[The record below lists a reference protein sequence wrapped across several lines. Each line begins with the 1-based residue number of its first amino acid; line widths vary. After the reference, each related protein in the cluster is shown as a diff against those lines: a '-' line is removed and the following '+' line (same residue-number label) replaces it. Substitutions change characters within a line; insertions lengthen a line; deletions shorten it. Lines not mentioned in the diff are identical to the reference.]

1 MHAYCIVVLL
11 GGLLF
16 AVALRRGAEAPS
28 SAPSCKEAAT
38 CLVED
43 VCAAGREL
51 NVNDR
56 QQIF

>member
-1 MHAYCIVVLL
+1 MLL